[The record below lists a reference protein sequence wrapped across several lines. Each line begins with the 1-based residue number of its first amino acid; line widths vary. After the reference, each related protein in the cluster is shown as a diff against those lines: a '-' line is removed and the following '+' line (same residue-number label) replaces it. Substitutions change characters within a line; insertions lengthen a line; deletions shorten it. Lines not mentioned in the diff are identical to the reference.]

1 MVGAFI
7 FLNFVKN
14 SKRVMARVS
23 YVNEISHPELQE
35 VIQVIREQRRGKLI
49 PVYGLLLHSP
59 EVAKTWMELLN
70 AVRWKTTLS
79 SRIREIAIIREAVLN
94 HCRYDIDV
102 HLANFAKQDGLTDEE
117 CLALLQT
124 KVTNDVFSES
134 DLAIIH
140 YVDTL
145 TMTANVEEAVFKKVK
160 QFMNE
165 REIVEIS
172 VLVGTYNMHTRVFN
186 ALQIDPED
194 SK

>member
-14 SKRVMARVS
+14 SKRVMARIS

-79 SRIREIAIIREAVLN
+79 SRIREITIIRVAVLN
-94 HCRYDIDV
+94 HCRYVIDV

-117 CLALLQT
+117 CLVLLQT

-145 TMTANVEEAVFKKVK
+145 TMTAHVEDAVFKKVR

>member
-1 MVGAFI
+1 M
-7 FLNFVKN
+7 
-14 SKRVMARVS
+14 
-23 YVNEISHPELQE
+23 
-35 VIQVIREQRRGKLI
+35 
-49 PVYGLLLHSP
+49 
-59 EVAKTWMELLN
+59 
-70 AVRWKTTLS
+70 
-79 SRIREIAIIREAVLN
+79 
-94 HCRYDIDV
+94 
-102 HLANFAKQDGLTDEE
+102 
-117 CLALLQT
+117 QT

-145 TMTANVEEAVFKKVK
+145 TMTANVEDAVFKKVR

>member
-14 SKRVMARVS
+14 SKRVMARIS

-79 SRIREIAIIREAVLN
+79 SRIREIAIIRVAVLN
-94 HCRYDIDV
+94 HCRYVIDV
-102 HLANFAKQDGLTDEE
+102 HPGNFAKQDGLTYEE

>member
-79 SRIREIAIIREAVLN
+79 SRIREIATIRVAVLN
-94 HCRYDIDV
+94 HCRYVIDV